1 MNEDKSNC
9 SISHVDC
16 TKNISV
22 FSKIRK
28 GRRIRRCFRCTEK
41 GHFIASC
48 PHMKNQDRASPKMTN
63 KKEMSKEQTTC
74 TTEHHICYNC
84 HEKGRLKK
92 FCAKGKTP
100 KQNTSNHS
108 YVLKKPKY
116 DTCARTMMSSH
127 RFNTNDIWVPKR

>member
-1 MNEDKSNC
+1 MHQAPPKDQKQVHRAKKSQANNMNEDKSNS

-28 GRRIRRCFRCTEK
+28 RRRNRTCFRCMEK

-63 KKEMSKEQTTC
+63 NKEMSKEQTTR
-74 TTEHHICYNC
+74 TTEHHIY
-84 HEKGRLKK
+84 
-92 FCAKGKTP
+92 
-100 KQNTSNHS
+100 
-108 YVLKKPKY
+108 
-116 DTCARTMMSSH
+116 
-127 RFNTNDIWVPKR
+127 